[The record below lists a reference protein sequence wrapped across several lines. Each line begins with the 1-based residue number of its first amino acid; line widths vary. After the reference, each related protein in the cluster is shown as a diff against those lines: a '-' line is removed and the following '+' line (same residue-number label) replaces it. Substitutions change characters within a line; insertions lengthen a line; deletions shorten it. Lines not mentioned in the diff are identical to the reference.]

1 MKMHSALL
9 IALLG
14 LTYAAP
20 AQALVAI
27 APQSY
32 SCTPDSFT
40 LTQDDV
46 GALKLTGSLETPSP
60 NYTYTLTVDD
70 NKHVLTLTTPSE
82 AQLAVIDNIAIDST
96 IFNTD
101 DNGDLTIAIKKE
113 FNWGPDTITCTL
125 TNKGNEK

>member
-1 MKMHSALL
+1 MKKHYALL

-40 LTQDDV
+40 LMQDV
-46 GALKLTGSLETPSP
+46 GGLKLVGTLETPSP

-82 AQLAVIDNIAIDST
+82 AQLTVIDNIAIDST

-101 DNGDLTIAIKKE
+101 ENGDLTIAIKKD
-113 FNWGPDTITCTL
+113 FNWGPDTITCKL
-125 TNKGNEK
+125 MNKGNEK